1 MPSLWVGKRVGRPP
15 GRRHDRTITVQ
26 EALACP
32 QQRSDDDAAMP
43 DRAHVRVDAVIPVYN
58 EAHVLEKSVAT
69 LSAFLTAHLPY
80 DWRIVVA
87 DNASTDRTLAV
98 AERIA
103 HENRRVTV
111 LHLDQKGRGR
121 ALKAAWLASDADV
134 LSYMDVDLSTD
145 IRAYPALVR
154 AIAEEGY
161 DVATGSR
168 LAPGSRTTRGLKRE
182 ILSRGY
188 NLLIKAAFRTHFSD
202 AQCGFKAIS
211 RKAARELLPR
221 IENNEWFFDTEL
233 LILAE
238 RHGYRVKDLPVRWVD
253 DPDSR
258 VDIRKT
264 VLEDLQGLWRLKR
277 AGL

>member
-1 MPSLWVGKRVGRPP
+1 MSDPSPL
-15 GRRHDRTITVQ
+15 
-26 EALACP
+26 
-32 QQRSDDDAAMP
+32 
-43 DRAHVRVDAVIPVYN
+43 RVDAVIPVYN
-58 EAHVLEKSVAT
+58 EAHVLEKSVGM
-69 LSAFLTAHLPY
+69 LSSFLDDNLPY

-87 DNASTDRTLAV
+87 DNASTDTTLEV
-98 AERIA
+98 AKAIA
-103 HENRRVTV
+103 DSNRRVNV

-121 ALKAAWLASDADV
+121 ALKAAWLGSDADV

-145 IRAYPALVR
+145 IRSYPALVR
-154 AIAEEGY
+154 AIAEAGY

-168 LAPGSRTTRGLKRE
+168 LARGSKTTRGFQRE
-182 ILSRGY
+182 VISRTY
-188 NLLIKAAFRTHFSD
+188 NVIIKAGFRTRFSD

-211 RKAARELLPR
+211 RKAARVLLPR

-238 RHGYRVKDLPVRWVD
+238 RRGFRIKDIPVRWVD

-258 VDIRKT
+258 VNVPQT
-264 VLEDLQGLWRLKR
+264 VMEDLKGLWRLKR